1 MTRDEGGV
9 FLLHMEQTME
19 RFVAAV
25 ALAVCSPL
33 LLAAAF
39 GTIIESGWPVLFRQT
54 RVGCNLKPFTL
65 YKLRSMRTGSK
76 GAGITAR
83 GDPRV
88 TRVGAFLRKY
98 KLDELPQLWN
108 VVAGHMRLI
117 GARPELPSYVDPHDR
132 LWRVVLS
139 ERPGLTDLSSLVY
152 RNEEELLAQSSDPDR
167 TYREEIL
174 PRKLVLSAHYLETRN
189 FVSDCRL
196 LFLTAR
202 YSFLPAGF
210 NPNRILA
217 AFNGDRI

>member
-1 MTRDEGGV
+1 VTHDQQRV
-9 FLLHMEQTME
+9 LSRRLQQTLE
-19 RFVAAV
+19 RLVAAV
-25 ALAVCSPL
+25 ALVVCFPL

-39 GTIIESGWPVLFRQT
+39 CTIVESGWPVLFRQT
-54 RVGCNLKPFTL
+54 RVGYKRKPFTL
-65 YKLRSMRTGSK
+65 YKLRSMHAGST

-83 GDPRV
+83 GDSRV

-117 GARPELPSYVDPHDR
+117 GPRPELPAYVNSYDR

-152 RNEEELLAQSSDPDR
+152 RNEEEILAQSSDPDR

-174 PRKLVLSAHYLETRN
+174 PRKLALSARYLETRN

-196 LFLTAR
+196 LILTAR
-202 YSFLPAGF
+202 YSFLPSGF
-210 NPNRILA
+210 DPNRILA

>member
-1 MTRDEGGV
+1 MMRDQRRV
-9 FLLHMEQTME
+9 FPLQVQPAME
-19 RFVAAV
+19 RFVAAAGL
-25 ALAVCSPL
+25 ALCSPL
-33 LLAAAF
+33 LLAAAIC
-39 GTIIESGWPVLFRQT
+39 TLVESGWPVLFRQK

-65 YKLRSMRTGSK
+65 YKLRSMHADSG

-117 GARPELPSYVDPHDR
+117 GARPELPSYVNPYDR

-139 ERPGLTDLSSLVY
+139 ERPGLTDLASLVY
-152 RNEEELLAQSSDPDR
+152 RNEEEILAQSNDPDR

-174 PRKLVLSAHYLETRN
+174 PRKLALSAHYLQTRN
-189 FVSDCRL
+189 LVSDCRL
-196 LFLTAR
+196 LLLTAR

-217 AFNGDRI
+217 AFNGDRL

>member
-1 MTRDEGGV
+1 MTHDEQRV
-9 FLLHMEQTME
+9 LPRQVQQTME
-19 RFVAAV
+19 RLVAAV
-25 ALAVCSPL
+25 ALAVCFPL
-33 LLAAAF
+33 LLGAAF
-39 GTIIESGWPVLFRQT
+39 CTIVESGWPVLFRQT
-54 RVGCNLKPFTL
+54 RVGYKRKPFTL
-65 YKLRSMRTGSK
+65 YKLRSMHAGSG

-117 GARPELPSYVDPHDR
+117 GPRPELPAYVNPYDR

-152 RNEEELLAQSSDPDR
+152 RNEEELLAQSGDPDR

-174 PRKLVLSAHYLETRN
+174 PRKLALSAHYLETRD

-196 LFLTAR
+196 LLLTAR

-210 NPNRILA
+210 DPNRILA

>member
-1 MTRDEGGV
+1 MTNHERRVLLPGV
-9 FLLHMEQTME
+9 RRTLERLL
-19 RFVAAV
+19 AAA

-39 GTIIESGWPVLFRQT
+39 CTILESGGPVLFRQT
-54 RVGCNLKPFTL
+54 RIGRYLKPFTL
-65 YKLRSMRTGSK
+65 YKLRSMRAGS
-76 GAGITAR
+76 GGVGITAR

-98 KLDELPQLWN
+98 KIDELPQLWN
-108 VVAGHMRLI
+108 VVLGHMRLI
-117 GARPELPSYVDPHDR
+117 GPRPELPGYVDPRDR

-152 RNEEELLAQSSDPDR
+152 RNEEELLAQSRDPDR
-167 TYREEIL
+167 TYRQEIL
-174 PRKLVLSAHYLETRN
+174 PRKLALSAHYLETRD
-189 FVSDCRL
+189 FASDCRL
-196 LFLTAR
+196 LLLTAR

-210 NPNRILA
+210 EPNRILA

>member
-1 MTRDEGGV
+1 VIQNEPRIPPRRV
-9 FLLHMEQTME
+9 QQSVE
-19 RFVAAV
+19 RLVAVV

-39 GTIIESGWPVLFRQT
+39 CSIVESGWPVLFRQT

-65 YKLRSMRTGSK
+65 YKLRSMYAGSK
-76 GAGITAR
+76 GAGITSR

-117 GARPELPSYVDPHDR
+117 GPRPELPSYVNPDDR
-132 LWRVVLS
+132 LWRAVLS

-152 RNEEELLAQSSDPDR
+152 RNEEEILARSGDPDR

-174 PRKLVLSAHYLETRN
+174 PKKLALSAHYLETRD

-196 LFLTAR
+196 LLLTAR
-202 YSFLPAGF
+202 YSFLPVGF
-210 NPNRILA
+210 DPNRILA

>member
-1 MTRDEGGV
+1 VIHNEPRIPPRRV
-9 FLLHMEQTME
+9 QQIAE
-19 RFVAAV
+19 RLVAV
-25 ALAVCSPL
+25 VGLAVSSPL

-39 GTIIESGWPVLFRQT
+39 CTIVESGWPVLFRQT

-65 YKLRSMRTGSK
+65 YKLRSMYAGSK
-76 GAGITAR
+76 GAGITSR

-117 GARPELPSYVDPHDR
+117 GPRPELPSYVNPYDR

-152 RNEEELLAQSSDPDR
+152 RNEEEILAQSGDPDR

-174 PRKLVLSAHYLETRN
+174 PRKLVLSAHYLETRD
-189 FVSDCRL
+189 FVSDCKL

-202 YSFLPAGF
+202 YSFRPVGF
-210 NPNRILA
+210 DSNRILA
-217 AFNGDRI
+217 AFNGDRL

>member
-1 MTRDEGGV
+1 VIQNEPRIPPRRV
-9 FLLHMEQTME
+9 QQSVE
-19 RFVAAV
+19 RLVAVV

-39 GTIIESGWPVLFRQT
+39 CSIVESGWPVLFRQT

-65 YKLRSMRTGSK
+65 YKLRSMYAGSK
-76 GAGITAR
+76 GAGITSR

-117 GARPELPSYVDPHDR
+117 GPRPEVPAYVDPSDR
-132 LWRVVLS
+132 LWRAVLS
-139 ERPGLTDLSSLVY
+139 EKPGLTDLSSLVY
-152 RNEEELLAQSSDPDR
+152 RNEEELLAQSGDPDR

-174 PRKLVLSAHYLETRN
+174 PRKLALSAHYLKTRD

-202 YSFLPAGF
+202 YSFLPAAF
-210 NPNRILA
+210 DPNRILA

>member
-1 MTRDEGGV
+1 MRQVQQSMEG
-9 FLLHMEQTME
+9 L
-19 RFVAAV
+19 VAAA
-25 ALAVCSPL
+25 ALAVCAPL
-33 LLAAAF
+33 LLVAAVC
-39 GTIIESGWPVLFRQT
+39 TILESGWPVLFRQT

-65 YKLRSMRTGSK
+65 YKLRSMRAGSK

-108 VVAGHMRLI
+108 VVAGQMRWI
-117 GARPELPSYVDPHDR
+117 GPRPELPSYVDPHDR

-152 RNEEELLAQSSDPDR
+152 RNEEELLAQSGDPDR

-174 PRKLVLSAHYLETRN
+174 PRKLVLSAHYLATRD

-196 LFLTAR
+196 LLLTAR
-202 YSFLPAGF
+202 YSFRPVGF
-210 NPNRILA
+210 DPNRILA